1 MFVIG
6 KIFQKFVCSVRAG
19 GDTMRF
25 GIHNLLREK
34 IEQFSDD
41 EENIEV
47 EETDN
52 EEHEEEEEEDIEE
65 EEELDKRVEE
75 AGSDRLIESTKRS
88 LHEEEVNKAFFKII
102 LFIHSIYST

>member
-1 MFVIG
+1 M
-6 KIFQKFVCSVRAG
+6 
-19 GDTMRF
+19 
-25 GIHNLLREK
+25 
-34 IEQFSDD
+34 DD

-52 EEHEEEEEEDIEE
+52 EEHEEEEDIEE
-65 EEELDKRVEE
+65 EEEEEEEDKRVEE

>member
-1 MFVIG
+1 
-6 KIFQKFVCSVRAG
+6 
-19 GDTMRF
+19 MRF

-52 EEHEEEEEEDIEE
+52 EEHEEEEDIEEE

-88 LHEEEVNKAFFKII
+88 LHEEEVNKAFF
-102 LFIHSIYST
+102 